1 MVTSDSKD
9 TRLYG
14 RNGGQV
20 VSVLAFNSG
29 DRSLNPAEVY
39 SLVQYFLFLLN
50 INTIFTTTKC
60 ETDSSSTRHWDSNS
74 RPLGHVSHNHNTML
88 RGHKNSFHI
97 VTD

>member
-1 MVTSDSKD
+1 MGTSDSKD

-50 INTIFTTTKC
+50 INKILQPLNVKQIHLVRVTGIQTHDLLGMCPITTIPCSVDIRIPFT
-60 ETDSSSTRHWDSNS
+60 
-74 RPLGHVSHNHNTML
+74 L
-88 RGHKNSFHI
+88 
-97 VTD
+97 